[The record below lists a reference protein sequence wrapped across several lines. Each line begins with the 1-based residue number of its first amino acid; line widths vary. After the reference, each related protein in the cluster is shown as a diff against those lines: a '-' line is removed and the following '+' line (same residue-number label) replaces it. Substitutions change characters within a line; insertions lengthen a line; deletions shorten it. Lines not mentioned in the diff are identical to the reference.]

1 MCPPCRNGTAL
12 PGGIPCGGG
21 NMVGGAI
28 VLNGNVVF
36 NLDRYD
42 YVSQKYDVWWDQ
54 EWINLGYLAIFIA
67 VFQVLALYGTNKIRH
82 IVR

>member
-1 MCPPCRNGTAL
+1 
-12 PGGIPCGGG
+12 
-21 NMVGGAI
+21 MVGGAI